1 MGRILL
7 RTPQG
12 EAYIDIEGDS
22 PTSEEQTAIVQQ
34 FYSNSVVPSTPSR
47 DDIDLGTASI
57 DEIRDYIRAK
67 EQMGIDAT
75 TGEAIAPEDMKL
87 KDPGVDYATGLNN
100 FSFRRKLGAK
110 DTAEEKEV
118 FLQEQVGTD
127 GYRKDR
133 GGRFIITQKGRSKLG
148 LTEGPELAI
157 DEESLSRYD
166 FADFAG
172 QSGVPLAT
180 GVGAGLLLSGT
191 GFMVAA
197 PVVGAVMGVSKL
209 LEEAYETTQGYQR
222 QSQDE
227 INRAAALEA
236 VFGIAGEGIGR
247 GVSAAFGRILKGS
260 GSKQAELARVE
271 GRELLEK
278 GFKPTV
284 EGAIP
289 GVRPVL
295 NRLQAIYEGIFPNG
309 KAADDNLNIILKDL
323 TDLEVAKSSVDS
335 LETAVKKDINEMFG
349 TADARVKEATRKLNK
364 EIEADIKA
372 IIEPLKKGEKITDD
386 AIQKYINSKR
396 IFEEESDALFSK
408 ATRDLGTGNKVIPV
422 AGIKK
427 AFDLGVRTLP
437 DADKV
442 SDTQLSKMLTKAV
455 DEDNGYV
462 TPEDAQLIQK
472 IIGNLGNSDEFRS
485 TVKGGLQANLKRS
498 VREAFSQGEKN
509 LNYIVNNIDKVN
521 AVRAGT
527 EIGSETAQKAAT
539 YIDTFFASKAV
550 PKSEFVDKLREG
562 LSLLQ
567 RSQSYY
573 RTGMKRFG
581 DPIVEKLFKETEAGT
596 VPFDSSKF
604 LPEVIENNAPEQ
616 LKRYLRA
623 LRGAPIIRGLQT
635 GEVTLARSTISGE
648 FGEKLTVEQAENLYK
663 SLPNLPGKNS
673 AGEPMEVGNQTKKRL
688 FAEIQRV
695 KNSQAKVKQA
705 RENAR
710 QQGTLSSESARQ
722 SLARSWIQREIE
734 DPGNYTTRNGV
745 EVFDGIR
752 FAKKIEELG
761 STKGVLFKGQ
771 LDSINKLTTILKQT
785 GAEIDPKV
793 MSQFADEGIAGGI
806 RALKETV
813 ENQTA
818 FNTNSLLR
826 SLQANDAEGIS
837 KQLFQRQNA
846 SRVRAFK
853 EGKLEL
859 RTSGGKTVTTKDF
872 GDIQPETFAAVQ
884 DASMR
889 RIIRS
894 LGDMDT
900 PDFREK
906 FVTGSLGSNFQSTL
920 NGYGRETVTA
930 MFGKEASDG
939 MFKLADNMVSVSNA
953 PISGKGGLAAPNIAL
968 GLGIYGLLTAPF
980 ATIPAAAFYLGM
992 SKALRTPVVLRSL
1005 TASRKPGGDQLGT
1018 ALQVMES
1025 SMAKAMI
1032 ELGYSSE
1039 GASVSPEIKQNVD
1052 QVVQNVSDFT
1062 RQITPKIRQATQ
1074 QLPNVLPPS
1083 PASSASTVSPMSLN
1097 PIVTPDPRDRA
1108 LAEQL
1113 MNRPR

>member
-12 EAYIDIEGDS
+12 EAYVDIEGDS
-22 PTSEEQTAIVQQ
+22 PTAEEQAAIIQQ
-34 FYSNSVVPSTPSR
+34 FYPDSSSPSAMLK
-47 DDIDLGTASI
+47 DEIDLSTASP
-57 DEIRDYIRAK
+57 DEIRDYIRAQ
-67 EQMGIDAT
+67 EQLGVDAS
-75 TGEAIAPEDMKL
+75 TGKAIAPEDMKL

-133 GGRFIITQKGRSKLG
+133 GGRFILTQKGRSKLG

-236 VFGIAGEGIGR
+236 VFGFAGEGIGR

-527 EIGSETAQKAAT
+527 EVGSETAQKAAT

-648 FGEKLTVEQAENLYK
+648 FGEKLTVEQAERLYA
-663 SLPNLPGKNS
+663 SMPDLPGK
-673 AGEPMEVGNQTKKRL
+673 EVGNQTKKRL

-1052 QVVQNVSDFT
+1052 QAVQNVSDFT
-1062 RQITPKIRQATQ
+1062 RQIAPQIQQATQ

-1083 PASSASTVSPMSLN
+1083 PASNASRVN
-1097 PIVTPDPRDRA
+1097 PITVPDPLTRA
-1108 LAEQL
+1108 TFGQ
-1113 MNRPR
+1113 P

>member
-567 RSQSYY
+567 KSQSYY

-648 FGEKLTVEQAENLYK
+648 FGEKLTVEQAERLYA
-663 SLPNLPGKNS
+663 SMPDLPGK
-673 AGEPMEVGNQTKKRL
+673 EVGNQTKKRL

-793 MSQFADEGIAGGI
+793 MAQFADEGIAGGI